1 MGAFRRAGDGPGLA
15 QRIGRGSVSFTIG
28 PIESSCRMI
37 ARTTV
42 AVLLANGLVFVST
55 ASAQS
60 LADAANAE
68 KARRATIAR
77 PTTVFTNADL
87 PPPSKGIPAI
97 VPAAAAPTTRTIG
110 DGKMTKAYW
119 QARLAAHLPRLM
131 AATRALELAT
141 DSLRRAVVLRQSVRT
156 AAGVARAD
164 ATVQHA
170 VIDGAHRLADLRAA
184 QAAIEGVHEEARRL
198 GVLPGWLR

>member
-1 MGAFRRAGDGPGLA
+1 
-15 QRIGRGSVSFTIG
+15 
-28 PIESSCRMI
+28 MI

-42 AVLLANGLVFVST
+42 ALLLASGLVFVST

-68 KARRATIAR
+68 KARRATIAK

-87 PPPSKGIPAI
+87 PPVNGPPVKHVAAG
-97 VPAAAAPTTRTIG
+97 VPAAAAGTTRTIG

-141 DSLRRAVVLRQSVRT
+141 DSLRRAVVLRQSVQT
-156 AAGVARAD
+156 ASGVARAD
-164 ATVQHA
+164 VTVQHA
-170 VIDGAHRLADLRAA
+170 VIDRAHRLADLEAA